1 MTLNLVFSGISA
13 IASSLILVQLILS
26 FIQKKKEH
34 EEQRRQKT
42 VDMLLE
48 WTHSLECETSSATK
62 IVGKF
67 NEEQCRKL
75 YRQEIFK
82 IDKEIKKEICELC
95 KDEDHPNCSDCS
107 LHESAKDQCYISER
121 QLRELRWYIISYL
134 NTLETILVAWQQG
147 TVDKKMIEREFSYMY
162 NTENGLD
169 VLSKFRNA
177 AGGSRAYPVIDY
189 FIFTLKENEARKYK
203 LRMKYDL

>member
-1 MTLNLVFSGISA
+1 MDYYLLFSAISA
-13 IASSLILVQLILS
+13 ISSALIVVQLLLS

-48 WTHSLECETSSATK
+48 WNRSLERETSRATK

-67 NEEQCRKL
+67 SEEQCRKL
-75 YRQEIFK
+75 FRQEIFK
-82 IDKEIKKEICELC
+82 VDKAIKSEICQLC
-95 KDEDHPNCSDCS
+95 KDENHSDCANCD
-107 LHESAKDQCYISER
+107 LHESSKDECYISQR
-121 QLRELRWYIISYL
+121 QLIELRWYIISYL
-134 NTLETILVAWQQG
+134 NTLETVLVAWQQG

-162 NTENGLD
+162 SPENGVD

-177 AGGSRAYPVIDY
+177 AGGSKSYPVIDY
-189 FIFTLKENEARKYK
+189 FIFTLKENEAHKYK